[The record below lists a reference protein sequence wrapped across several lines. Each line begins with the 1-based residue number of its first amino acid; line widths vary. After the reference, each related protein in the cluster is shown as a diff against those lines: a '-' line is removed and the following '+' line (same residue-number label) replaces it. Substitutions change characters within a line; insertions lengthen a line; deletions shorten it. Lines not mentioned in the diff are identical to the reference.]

1 MGRVLSPKMPG
12 EDPEARRLK
21 EEERERQAM
30 ERQAIKEKEGQRKR
44 KVAANMIG
52 TRSLQD
58 AGMEGYTGFRKMMGK
73 TKGY

>member
-1 MGRVLSPKMPG
+1 MGRMLSPRMPG

-30 ERQAIKEKEGQRKR
+30 ERQSIADKKEQRR
-44 KVAANMIG
+44 KKSAANMLG
-52 TRSLQD
+52 SRSLQD
-58 AGMEGYTGFRKMMGK
+58 DSMEGFTGFRKMMGK